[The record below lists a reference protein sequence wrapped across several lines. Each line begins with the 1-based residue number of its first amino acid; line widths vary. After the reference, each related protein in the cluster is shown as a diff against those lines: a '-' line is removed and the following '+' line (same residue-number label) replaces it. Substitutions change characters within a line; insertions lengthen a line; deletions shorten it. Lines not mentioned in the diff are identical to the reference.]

1 MRHSKTGDDRA
12 VYMLGMLERNW
23 KGNNAIKRTLNFLV
37 LAAVL
42 ATINGA
48 KVGACSYLL
57 HAAISLGA
65 QVKGV

>member
-1 MRHSKTGDDRA
+1 
-12 VYMLGMLERNW
+12 MLERNW

-57 HAAISLGA
+57 HAAISMGA
-65 QVKGV
+65 QVI